1 MKKRVLLQF
10 SSRGIWYH
18 TKEEHA
24 GNIDEEFDW
33 DEVDV
38 LHIQLSDK
46 EYYGHRIE
54 PVSIEFLDNNTVRVT
69 LQLVKTDEL
78 ETDEA
83 ARVFITVKRGTFN
96 QDTKYIIQ
104 TEDGKRLKTN

>member
-1 MKKRVLLQF
+1 MQRV
-10 SSRGIWYH
+10 GIWYH

-38 LHIQLSDK
+38 LHIQLSEK
-46 EYYGHRIE
+46 AYYGHRIE
-54 PVSIEFLDNNTVRVT
+54 PVGIELLDNDTVRAT
-69 LQLVKTDEL
+69 LQLEKTDDF

-83 ARVFITVKRGTFN
+83 ARVFIKVKRGTFN

-104 TEDGKRLKTN
+104 TEDGERLTTN